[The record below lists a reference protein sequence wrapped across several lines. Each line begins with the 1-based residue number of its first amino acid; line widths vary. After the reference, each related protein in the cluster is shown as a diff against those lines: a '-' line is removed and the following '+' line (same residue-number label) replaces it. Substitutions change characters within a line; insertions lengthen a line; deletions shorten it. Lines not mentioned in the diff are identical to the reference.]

1 MKIING
7 QILKQMF
14 ISGSNNL
21 YNFYPEVDALNVFPV
36 PDGDTGMNMNLTLT
50 SGSKEIQNR
59 NDNNV
64 YEIAKAF
71 SRGLLMGARGNSGVI
86 TSQIFRGFAQGL
98 EGKEEINAVGFS
110 DALQKG
116 VEVAYKAVIRPV
128 EGTILTVV
136 RESSQ
141 YLHDHVKDSMS
152 IEKAMEML
160 IQEARESLKRTPEL
174 LPVLKE
180 VGVVDSGGA
189 GLIHIYE
196 GMEAAIKGEVIERS
210 QATSVDKD
218 NPIVAAGASMEEEE
232 FGYCTV
238 FLLQLGP
245 DSVKKPFNEKRFTN
259 ILMSHGN
266 SLVVVRDEDL
276 VKVHVHTL
284 NPGNILNYAQ
294 QFGEFLKISIANMTE
309 QHHDIKEGG
318 SGNEVYEEDDM
329 VAEMRSMGDKVNQKE
344 EAKPRE
350 KFALIGVS
358 SGEGIDEFFNDIG
371 FTEIV
376 KGGQTMNPSSED
388 FLTAIK
394 KANADNIYIFPNN
407 SNIVMAANQASEM
420 AEDENT
426 RVFVVPSKTI
436 PQGITSSIMFNP
448 DASPEENFTEMKS
461 ALKTVTSGEITFAI
475 RDTEING
482 LKMKKDDF
490 IGIMEKEIVVA
501 GKEKE
506 EVLFSLLEKMVNDES
521 SLITLI
527 CGEDISEEQANEISG
542 KISEKYSDLDVDL
555 HMGKQPVYSF
565 LIGVE

>member
-7 QILKQMF
+7 QILKQML

-59 NDNNV
+59 NDNSV

-98 EGKEEINAVGFS
+98 EGKEEINAVGLS
-110 DALQKG
+110 DAFQKG

-141 YLHDHVKDSMS
+141 YLHENVKDGMS
-152 IEKAMEML
+152 IEKAMELL

-189 GLIHIYE
+189 GLIHIFE

-210 QATSVDKD
+210 KATSVDS
-218 NPIVAAGASMEEEE
+218 PIVAAGASMEEEE

-259 ILMSHGN
+259 ILMSHGT

-329 VAEMRSMGDKVNQKE
+329 IAEMRSMGDNSSKE
-344 EAKPRE
+344 EEKPRE
-350 KFALIGVS
+350 KYALIGVS

-371 FTEIV
+371 FSAIV
-376 KGGQTMNPSSED
+376 KGGQTMNPSAED
-388 FLTAIK
+388 FVSAIK
-394 KANADNIYIFPNN
+394 KVNADNVYIFPNN

-420 AEDENT
+420 TEDKET

-448 DASPEENFTEMKS
+448 DATPEENFTEMKS
-461 ALKTVTSGEITFAI
+461 ALKTVTSGEVTFAI

-490 IGIMEKEIVVA
+490 IGIMEKEIVSVA
-501 GKEKE
+501 QTKEN
-506 EVLFSLLEKMVNDES
+506 VLFDLLDKMVTEDS

-527 CGEDISEEQANEISG
+527 CGEDIEEEKANEISAA
-542 KISEKYSDLDVDL
+542 ISEKYPDLDVDL
-555 HMGKQPVYSF
+555 HMGQQPVYSF

>member
-1 MKIING
+1 MKVING
-7 QILKQMF
+7 QSLKQMF

-21 YNFYPEVDALNVFPV
+21 YNNYPEVDALNVFPV
-36 PDGDTGMNMNLTLT
+36 PDGDTGMNMNLTMT

-59 NDNNV
+59 SDTNI
-64 YEIAKAF
+64 YEIAKCF

-98 EGKEEINAVGFS
+98 EGQSEVNAVGFS

-116 VEVAYKAVIRPV
+116 VEVAYKAVVRPV

-141 YLHDHVKDSMS
+141 YLHDNVRDNMT
-152 IEKAMEML
+152 IEKAMELL
-160 IQEARESLKRTPEL
+160 IKEARESLKRTPEL
-174 LPVLKE
+174 LPILKE

-189 GLIHIYE
+189 GLIRIFE
-196 GMEAAIKGEVIERS
+196 GMEAAVKGEIIERS
-210 QATSVDKD
+210 QATSTEAT
-218 NPIVAAGASMEEEE
+218 PIVAAGASMEEEE

-245 DSVKKPFNEKRFTN
+245 EETKKPFNEKRFTN

-266 SLVVVRDEDL
+266 SLVVVRDDDL

-284 NPGNILNYAQ
+284 NPGVILNYAQ

-329 VAEMRSMGDKVNQKE
+329 IAQLRGMADSGKQE
-344 EAKPRE
+344 EKPRE

-358 SGEGIDEFFNDIG
+358 SGEGIDQFFTDIG
-371 FTEIV
+371 FSQIV

-388 FLTAIK
+388 FVTAIK
-394 KANADNIYIFPNN
+394 KANADTVYLFPNN
-407 SNIVMAANQASEM
+407 SNIVMAASQASEM
-420 AEDENT
+420 ASDDNT
-426 RVFVVPSKTI
+426 TVFVVPSKTI
-436 PQGITSSIMFNP
+436 PQGITASIMFNP

-461 ALKTVTSGEITFAI
+461 ALKTVTSGEVTFAI
-475 RDTEING
+475 RDSEING
-482 LKMKKDDF
+482 VKMKKNDF
-490 IGIMEKEIVVA
+490 IGIMEKDIVVA
-501 GKEKE
+501 MQDKE
-506 EVLFSLLEKMVNDES
+506 EALFALLDKMITEDS
-521 SLITLI
+521 SLVTLI
-527 CGEDISEEQANEISG
+527 TGEDIDEETANA
-542 KISEKYSDLDVDL
+542 ISEKVSEKFPDVDVDL
-555 HMGKQPVYSF
+555 HLGKQPVYSF